1 MAWMILSEDSEL
13 GPSLR
18 ADTALMAAHWH
29 YELSIRDRILAAG
42 SLRADDGVT
51 PVGSLLVVDAPSRA
65 AAEALIAADPAT
77 KAGLRGRITI
87 RYWNPAILG
96 GEPLD

>member
-18 ADTALMAAHWH
+18 ADTALMAAHWQ

-77 KAGLRGRITI
+77 QAGLRGRITI
-87 RYWNPAILG
+87 RYWNPAILA